1 MATKNIIIHHMTK
14 SPKIHIHGV
23 YFLYNSLFGIALNR
37 LVPGVTE
44 KLRFVF
50 SPLRNSRCYQ
60 TVDFSFFTGE
70 TIFRCDLINF
80 TGFDSHIFETDVPV
94 GPEPSDGAFKFQVS
108 SPSGNHSHFVVMDEL
123 GLPSRMFETGF
134 EPIGKKR
141 VNNYFNLRWIELIK
155 SALDDDQ
162 LAQLNASQFLI

>member
-1 MATKNIIIHHMTK
+1 MGTKNIIIHHMTK

-23 YFLYNSLFGIALNR
+23 YFLYNSPFGLALNR
-37 LVPGVTE
+37 LVPRDE

-60 TVDFSFFTGE
+60 TVGFSFFTGE

-80 TGFDSHIFETDVPV
+80 TGSDSHIFESDEPV
-94 GPEPSDGAFKFQVS
+94 GSEPSDGAFKFQVS
-108 SPSGNHSHFVVMDEL
+108 SPSGNRSHFVVMDEL
-123 GLPSRMFETGF
+123 GMPSRMFETGF
-134 EPIGKKR
+134 EPMGKKR

-162 LAQLNASQFLI
+162 LAQLNASHFLI